1 MPQTSYGIAQ
11 PEDLPRLREIFLRC
25 FGAAAAKEADYIFS
39 QKEQIDFWAAKVQ
52 NRPAAMLAAIP
63 VTVVCGREEYPARYL
78 YGVSTDPVFWG
89 RGLCSGL
96 LEETCRHMA
105 RQGEAFALLYPSSEQ
120 NRRFY
125 ADRGFA
131 DCSAVGRGEYA
142 AQGGAALPCTAADA
156 ARYDVLRRKFAPE
169 GLQWG
174 SAGLSLQK
182 GWLRLYGGD
191 LWLLGPPDHPAG
203 CAAVSREG
211 EIPHLRELL
220 TAPEDTRPALEG
232 LCRAFGADRLTLALP
247 QSAARR
253 LALPE
258 EPFMML
264 RRTGDTVW
272 PGPIYTSL
280 AMD

>member
-1 MPQTSYGIAQ
+1 
-11 PEDLPRLREIFLRC
+11 
-25 FGAAAAKEADYIFS
+25 
-39 QKEQIDFWAAKVQ
+39 
-52 NRPAAMLAAIP
+52 
-63 VTVVCGREEYPARYL
+63 
-78 YGVSTDPVFWG
+78 
-89 RGLCSGL
+89 
-96 LEETCRHMA
+96 MA

-131 DCSAVGRGEYA
+131 DCSTVGRGEYA
-142 AQGGAALPCTAADA
+142 VQGGAALPGTAADA

-174 SAGLSLQK
+174 NAGLSLQK

-191 LWLLGPPDHPAG
+191 LWLLGPPDDPAG